1 MPAEPNVSLAD
12 EHAAGGTVLL
22 IIDMIS
28 DWRFPD
34 ADKLRPVAL
43 RLAPCIAALKAR
55 CREAGVPAIYAND
68 NRGLWRSDLRDVV
81 ESSLAAGG
89 DGARITQA
97 LQPDR
102 DDYFILK
109 PKHSAFFLTPLE
121 LLLQHLKAHRLI
133 LTGVA
138 SDQCIATTAVD
149 ARMRDY
155 EVIAPRDCIGTQ
167 TRERDTRTL
176 VHFDEALRV
185 PTPLA
190 AEVDLPQHADPGGA
204 Q

>member
-1 MPAEPNVSLAD
+1 MPAEPKVSLAD

-22 IIDMIS
+22 VIDMIS

-34 ADKLRPVAL
+34 ADKLLPAALAVA
-43 RLAPCIAALKAR
+43 PPIAALKAR
-55 CREAGVPAIYAND
+55 CRAAGVPAVYAND

-81 ESSLAAGG
+81 AHSLAAGG
-89 DGARITQA
+89 DGARITRA
-97 LQPDR
+97 LAPDR
-102 DDYFILK
+102 DDYFVLK

-121 LLLQHLKAHRLI
+121 LLLQHLKADRLI

-167 TRERDTRTL
+167 TPGREARML
-176 VHFDEALRV
+176 AHFDEALRV
-185 PTPLA
+185 PTPA
-190 AEVDLPQHADPGGA
+190 SADLELPHAPA

>member
-12 EHAAGGTVLL
+12 EPAAGGTVLL
-22 IIDMIS
+22 IVDMIS

-34 ADKLRPVAL
+34 ADKLLPVAL
-43 RLAPCIAALKAR
+43 RLAPCIAALRAR
-55 CREAGVPAIYAND
+55 CRTAGVPTIYAND

-81 ESSLAAGG
+81 EHSLAGGG

-102 DDYFILK
+102 DDFFILK

-121 LLLQHLKAHRLI
+121 LLLLHLKADRLI

-155 EVIAPRDCIGTQ
+155 DVIAPRDCIGTQ
-167 TRERDTRTL
+167 TPERDARTL
-176 VHFDEALRV
+176 AQFDEALRV
-185 PTPLA
+185 PTPA
-190 AEVDLPQHADPGGA
+190 SAEIGLPHAGT

>member
-12 EHAAGGTVLL
+12 EHAAGGAVLL
-22 IIDMIS
+22 IVDMIS
-28 DWRFPD
+28 DWQFPD
-34 ADKLRPVAL
+34 ADKLLPAALAVAV
-43 RLAPCIAALKAR
+43 PIAALKAR
-55 CREAGVPAIYAND
+55 CREAGVPTIYAND
-68 NRGLWRSDLRDVV
+68 NRGRWRSDLRDVV
-81 ESSLAAGG
+81 ETSLAANG

-97 LQPDR
+97 LKPDR
-102 DDYFILK
+102 DDYFVLK

-121 LLLQHLKAHRLI
+121 LLLQHLKARRLI

-167 TRERDTRTL
+167 TRERDVRML
-176 VHFDEALRV
+176 AHFDEALRV
-185 PTPLA
+185 PTPA
-190 AEVDLPQHADPGGA
+190 SAEIDLPHAKRRHH